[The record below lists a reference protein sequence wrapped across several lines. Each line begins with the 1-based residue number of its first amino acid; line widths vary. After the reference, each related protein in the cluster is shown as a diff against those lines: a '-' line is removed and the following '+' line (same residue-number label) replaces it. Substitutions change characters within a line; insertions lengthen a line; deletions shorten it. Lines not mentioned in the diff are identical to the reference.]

1 MTRRTHRRAGLAL
14 RRASGGFTLIEVM
27 LSVSILTMMVALV
40 WASFSLAA
48 NSKTRAE
55 EIGARYHQIR
65 LAMYRMAREISMA
78 YLSKNELQGTT
89 RPRTMFV
96 GKRNNS
102 VDELLFSSLSHMRL
116 GDDAKECDQ
125 SLIQYYAEPDRN
137 DRSQLN
143 LMRRETRRLGVEKP
157 GEEGPAYVMLEN
169 IRELHFRYF
178 DAVKN
183 EWTDFWNTRSLD
195 GHPDRLPAK
204 VEIRITLMDEKGQE
218 KTFVTATRTH
228 IVDPVWFTPK

>member
-1 MTRRTHRRAGLAL
+1 MSRRSSYGSRTSA
-14 RRASGGFTLIEVM
+14 GFTLIEVM

-48 NSKTRAE
+48 KSKDRAE
-55 EIGARYHQIR
+55 EISARYHQIR

-78 YLSKNELQGTT
+78 YLSKNQIQGTT
-89 RPRTMFV
+89 NPRTMFV
-96 GKRNNS
+96 GERNSS

-125 SLIQYYAEPDRN
+125 SLIRYYAEPDRD

-169 IRELHFRYF
+169 IKELHFRYF
-178 DAVKN
+178 DPVKN
-183 EWTDFWNTRSLD
+183 EWSDRWNTRSLD

-204 VEIRITLMDEKGQE
+204 IEIQLTLADESGKE
-218 KTFVTATRTH
+218 RTFTTATRTH
-228 IVDPVWFTPK
+228 LVDPMWFTPK